1 MPIEHLNDF
10 NEAAT
15 TTWEG
20 ISYPELT
27 DTENAEIVQARN
39 TGYAAF
45 FPAYPNA
52 DAQSRN
58 TLAGAR
64 TFLAEQAEAE

>member
-1 MPIEHLNDF
+1 MPIEHLN
-10 NEAAT
+10 E

-20 ISYPELT
+20 INHPELT
-27 DTENAEIVQARN
+27 ADENAEIVQARN
-39 TGYAAF
+39 AGYAAI
-45 FPAYPNA
+45 FPAYPNT

-64 TFLAEQAEAE
+64 AFLAEQTEAK